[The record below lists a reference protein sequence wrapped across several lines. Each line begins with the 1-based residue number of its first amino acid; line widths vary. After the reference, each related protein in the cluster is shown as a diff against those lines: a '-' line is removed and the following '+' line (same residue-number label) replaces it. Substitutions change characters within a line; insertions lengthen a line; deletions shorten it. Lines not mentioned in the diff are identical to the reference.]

1 MKKAWQ
7 ISLII
12 LLLLFSIGVGT
23 TLGMHIFFKQN
34 QNIIFSGVTIEGY
47 NFSGLN
53 RAEAKERLKKITKP
67 ILNKDII
74 LEGEED
80 SWLLDPGSIKL
91 KFKIEEAVN
100 KAFAIGRKGNLVQRS
115 IEVWQTDK
123 YGEEIDL
130 RMSYSDKI
138 LEEELVAI
146 GKEINS
152 SMKNAYM
159 DLETKQVIKAKHGRK
174 LNIEKS
180 KMKIVKRLSNLEDLP
195 IRLVIEE
202 IKPEVNEEDL
212 KELGLTNQISTYL
225 TEFNTTK
232 KGRVENIKLASQKI
246 NGTLLK
252 PGESFSFNDRVGPRT
267 LATGFKEAIE
277 IVNQEFVT
285 GIGGGVCQVSSTLYN
300 AVLLGDFKVLVRQNH
315 SRPVSY
321 VPLGR
326 GATVYY
332 DYLDFE
338 FKNNTSA
345 PIMILSK
352 VKGNRLRMS
361 IMGQE
366 RDYQVEIFTSE
377 PEVIEY
383 EEVKKVDP
391 SLQSDEQK
399 LVRRGKNGYR
409 VIVKK
414 RIISNNQVLKEV
426 IVSEDRYQ
434 PVDQIIKVTGK

>member
-1 MKKAWQ
+1 MKKVWQ

-23 TLGMHIFFKQN
+23 ILGMHIFFKQN

-91 KFKIEEAVN
+91 KFKIEKAVN

-138 LEEELVAI
+138 LEEELMAI

-202 IKPEVNEEDL
+202 IKPEVNKEDL
-212 KELGLTNQISTYL
+212 KELGLLNQISTYL

-315 SRPVSY
+315 SRPVGY

-391 SLQSDEQK
+391 SLQNDEQK

-409 VIVKK
+409 VTVKK